1 MTTDEPA
8 RLHLYEQARGTW
20 GQPAADYLMR
30 QLPHDADR
38 LATKV
43 DLAVTGA
50 ELRAEIG
57 SARAEIARSAATTV
71 RTLMLGTLASNATMV
86 GLVFAAV
93 RLT

>member
-38 LATKV
+38 FATKV
-43 DLAVTGA
+43 DIAVIGA

-57 SARAEIARSAATTV
+57 SVGGEVKDIAATAVRTVLLGTILSNATTV
-71 RTLMLGTLASNATMV
+71 
-86 GLVFAAV
+86 GLVLAALH
-93 RLT
+93 LT